1 MGLIDEFKEF
11 AIKGNAID
19 LAVGAII
26 GAAFGKIVTS
36 LTDDLI
42 MPPVGFLVSKLTG
55 GLAQDLTSKFVS
67 LDGQKYA
74 SLAAAKTAGA
84 PVLGFGSFFNTALQF
99 LILAFAVFVMVKA
112 INKLRRDPDPA
123 PTAAPAPTAQEIL
136 LAEIRDL
143 LAGGATLPPKTTP
156 TSSTGTAVADK

>member
-42 MPPVGFLVSKLTG
+42 MPPIGALTKLTG
-55 GLAQDLTSKFVS
+55 GAAGNFSDWGLALTTGDTFTTSMADAK
-67 LDGQKYA
+67 
-74 SLAAAKTAGA
+74 AAKIPFLAVGA
-84 PVLGFGSFFNTALQF
+84 FSNTLLQF
-99 LILAFAVFVMVKA
+99 AILAFAVFLMVKA
-112 INKLRRDPDPA
+112 INKLRRDPNPA
-123 PTAAPAPTAQEIL
+123 PTAAPAPTTEEVL
-136 LAEIRDL
+136 LGEIRDL
-143 LAGGATLPPKTTP
+143 LAKNASGTVP
-156 TSSTGTAVADK
+156 TSLVK

>member
-42 MPPVGFLVSKLTG
+42 MPPIGIITSLGSKTAKNFTDFGIPLTG
-55 GLAQDLTSKFVS
+55 DWKNAPFTLTSAKANSIPF
-67 LDGQKYA
+67 
-74 SLAAAKTAGA
+74 LAI
-84 PVLGFGSFFNTALQF
+84 GSFLNSLLQF
-99 LILAFAVFVMVKA
+99 ALLAFAVFILVKA
-112 INKLRRDPDPA
+112 INKLRRDPNPA
-123 PTAAPAPTAQEIL
+123 PTAAPAPTTEEVL
-136 LAEIRDL
+136 LTEIRDL
-143 LAGGATLPPKTTP
+143 LAAGKSVDPA
-156 TSSTGTAVADK
+156 TAVALEKPPVSV

>member
-26 GAAFGKIVTS
+26 GASFGKIVTS

-42 MPPVGFLVSKLTG
+42 MPPVGFLVSKATG
-55 GLAQDLTSKFVS
+55 GISQDLTSKFVS
-67 LDGQKYA
+67 LDGEAYK
-74 SLAAAKTAGA
+74 SLAAAKAAGA

-112 INKLRRDPDPA
+112 INNLRREPDPA
-123 PTAAPAPTAQEIL
+123 PTAAPAPTTEEIL
-136 LAEIRDL
+136 LGEIRDL
-143 LAGGATLPPKTTP
+143 LAGGAKLP
-156 TSSTGTAVADK
+156 TGTAAVLDK